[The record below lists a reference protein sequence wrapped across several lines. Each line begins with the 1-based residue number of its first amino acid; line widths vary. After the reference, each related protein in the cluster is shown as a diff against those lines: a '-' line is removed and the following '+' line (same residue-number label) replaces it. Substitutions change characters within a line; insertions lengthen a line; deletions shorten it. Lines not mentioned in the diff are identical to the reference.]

1 MKRVYGIY
9 DDDEDDE
16 ITPDMM
22 LHYGRPADKKEWTL
36 GTLIGVLIAGAI
48 IGPFIFFGIDNIQK
62 RKAGEEITK
71 TINVI
76 PTDKLDAEC
85 FATSIT
91 TGDNDGSS
99 ASFRAV
105 SIDNVYCKPNT
116 ESLNIKN
123 KRGIGTTIHEGDKSN
138 QILYYKEFKEGNN
151 IFYFN
156 IRERN

>member
-1 MKRVYGIY
+1 MKRVYGLY
-9 DDDEDDE
+9 DDDKDNE

-22 LHYGRPADKKEWTL
+22 LHYGRPSDRKEWVF
-36 GTLIGVLIAGAI
+36 GTFIGVLIAGVI
-48 IGPFIFFGIDNIQK
+48 IGPFIFFGIRHLQNVKTEQ
-62 RKAGEEITK
+62 EITK

-85 FATSIT
+85 FATDIV
-91 TGDNDGSS
+91 TGDSGP
-99 ASFRAV
+99 SFYRAL

-123 KRGIGTTIHEGDKSN
+123 RRGIGTTIYEGDESN